1 MTNPNPWPQFTDLV
15 KGQSAAWLTGP
26 KDRLNEFQKH
36 SYVLGHMLPGSEP
49 HQFLSSGDALS
60 SKITLKEMRG
70 YGPFDASELITYRQT
85 QTGAVATSHWTT
97 ARDTLGWN
105 EREILTQNGGWS
117 DEDRSQ
123 TMFNVYE
130 EKLGNFW
137 RSLGNTLD
145 DEYFAKPVTA
155 MESATGNIPRSLFS
169 LINECNIRGG
179 DNTWAAG
186 TGTAPVANGYWPG
199 FTTLAGIDPTD
210 YPGSAAVTGS
220 TLWGCTQKTYTQLHN
235 ASTEGFRVLS
245 AADLTFQIDA
255 MLLDLNWA
263 KVPRAEQYSVGNG
276 KKIILTTRQ
285 GIQAIRQSLI
295 STSNDRWQG
304 MDAAQMSNEI
314 SYGGH
319 TVLRMT
325 GMETAF
331 VYPNYGGNAESSDV
345 GVDATSY
352 TEGGYN
358 SSGTLMTA
366 GTEGWMGPR
375 FMFVDTGDIKS
386 VFHRQKFFY
395 VDGPRQLFESR
406 PDTFGMYVENYRA
419 VHPKRLRSS
428 GFLSPTA
435 NIAGVSYTS

>member
-36 SYVLGHMLPGSEP
+36 SYILEHMLPGSEP

-85 QTGAVATSHWTT
+85 QTGAVATSHWST

-137 RSLGNTLD
+137 RSLGNSLD
-145 DEYFAKPVTA
+145 DEYFAKPTAA
-155 MESATGNIPRSLFS
+155 MESATGNTPRSLHL

-179 DNTWAAG
+179 ANTWAAG
-186 TGTAPVANGYWPG
+186 TATAPVANGYWPG
-199 FTTLAGIDPTD
+199 ISTLAGIDPTD
-210 YPGSAAVTGS
+210 YPGSSAVTGS
-220 TLWGCTQKTYTQLHN
+220 TLWGCTQKTYSQLHN

-245 AADLTFQIDA
+245 AADLTFQIDS
-255 MLLDLNWA
+255 MLLALNWA
-263 KVPRAEQYSVGNG
+263 KVPRAEQYSTGNG
-276 KKIILTTRQ
+276 KKLIITSQQ
-285 GIQAIRQSLI
+285 GIQAIRQSLV

-304 MDAAQMSNEI
+304 VDAAQMGNEI
-314 SYGGH
+314 SYAGR
-319 TVLRMT
+319 TVMRCE
-325 GMETAF
+325 GMETSYI
-331 VYPNYGGNAESSDV
+331 YPDYGAGSESSAIEV
-345 GVDATSY
+345 ATTAY
-352 TEGGYN
+352 NEGGYN
-358 SSGTLMTA
+358 SAGTLDT
-366 GTEGWMGPR
+366 TCFIGPR
-375 FMFVDTGDIKS
+375 FMFIDTGDIKS
-386 VFHRQKFFY
+386 VFHRQKFFHI
-395 VDGPRQLFESR
+395 DGPRQLFESR

-428 GFLSPTA
+428 GHLAPSQT
-435 NIAGVSYTS
+435 IVGVSYAT